1 MASQVIFI
9 QPLVIPLCGNSLGF
23 CPQFPW
29 ALFIVHTY
37 IDRPK
42 DRPHTQTCFYTQ
54 TCVYTHMHIYA
65 QTHPCTYIFPPCIF
79 NSVWFVCYVHVC
91 LCMCVGTLVPVGTH
105 AGQRFLP
112 VRLPFF
118 NLLLET
124 SSLIWV
130 DWLISEPLGFVC
142 ALHCFGITDKA
153 PAHLVFIWVLES
165 LNSSPLACTTDTFI
179 H

>member
-1 MASQVIFI
+1 
-9 QPLVIPLCGNSLGF
+9 
-23 CPQFPW
+23 
-29 ALFIVHTY
+29 
-37 IDRPK
+37 
-42 DRPHTQTCFYTQ
+42 
-54 TCVYTHMHIYA
+54 MHIYV

-130 DWLISEPLGFVC
+130 DWLISEPLGLVC
-142 ALHCFGITDKA
+142 SLQCFGITVGVYLGAGESKLQSTCLHYRHVYSLSLPFA
-153 PAHLVFIWVLES
+153 PLKFNLHS
-165 LNSSPLACTTDTFI
+165 LAFP
-179 H
+179 

>member
-1 MASQVIFI
+1 
-9 QPLVIPLCGNSLGF
+9 
-23 CPQFPW
+23 
-29 ALFIVHTY
+29 
-37 IDRPK
+37 
-42 DRPHTQTCFYTQ
+42 
-54 TCVYTHMHIYA
+54 
-65 QTHPCTYIFPPCIF
+65 
-79 NSVWFVCYVHVC
+79 
-91 LCMCVGTLVPVGTH
+91 MCVGTLVPVGTH

-130 DWLISEPLGFVC
+130 DWLINAPLGLVC
-142 ALHCFGITDKA
+142 SLQCFGITDKA

-179 H
+179 HWAFPLPLWSLIFPHLRFLRYTGWHRSATWVSLDSSVFQSLPLKSVCHSLSVYYPSLSFSDWLGKVLMIATCEGPGTVEMVL